1 MSEYERGEWEMFCLI
16 TSVWHGKQYY
26 FMQDDGTVYSRD
38 SGKYMTAQDAYN
50 EFLGKIGEY

>member
-50 EFLGKIGEY
+50 EFLDKIGEY

>member
-16 TSVWHGKQYY
+16 TSAWHGKQYY